1 MAQDAGASGGRAS
14 DFNAHGA
21 AFGSHPL
28 VKALQIGDEI
38 SALRVVRYSSELH
51 LRSREPKPRP
61 PDKLVQ
67 ILIAPARAPF
77 LHRIRVVEAG
87 EGCLWATGNPPE
99 IWTNLRCLTL
109 GV

>member
-1 MAQDAGASGGRAS
+1 MAQDAAATGGRAG

-21 AFGSHPL
+21 AFGSHSL
-28 VKALQIGDEI
+28 VKALQIGDEV

-51 LRSREPKPRP
+51 LRSREPEARS

-77 LHRIRVVEAG
+77 LHSFRVIEAG
-87 EGCLWATGNPPE
+87 EGCLWAPGNPPE
-99 IWTNLRCLTL
+99 IGTDLRCLTL